1 MQIRQVLIPE
11 ERAAVAALL
20 DAVGLSAPDAVGE
33 TLYAEEAAKIVATV
47 SRTGELVSHLAV
59 DPAFQGE
66 AVASDLVGA
75 LLSRMNAEGIH
86 RRLVFTKSAYVPL
99 FRSMHFKPVADSGVV
114 AILENGSPD
123 LEMELAAIRT
133 LVERT
138 FGLPVAS
145 LDLGAIVVNCN
156 PMTLGHQG
164 LIRFAAARHQAFLVF
179 VLEEDAS
186 TFSYEERI
194 AMVRLG
200 TREITNVLVVPS
212 TKYVVS
218 NLTFPSYFLKTM
230 TARDREHARLDAVI
244 FRDRFMPALHIA
256 RRYIGTEFDPMMQT
270 YNGLLKETLGE
281 KLFELDRFE
290 MGGAPISAS
299 RVRKLLYEGKTEE
312 ALELVPQSNRGLLR
326 AIWEERHGQPR

>member
-1 MQIRQVLIPE
+1 MQIRQALIPE
-11 ERAAVAALL
+11 EHAAIAALL
-20 DAVGLSAPDAVGE
+20 DASGLSAPVNVGE
-33 TLYAEEAAKIVATV
+33 TLYAEAQGRIIATV

-59 DPAFQGE
+59 DPGFRGE
-66 AVASDLVGA
+66 AVAETLVGA

-99 FRSMHFKPVADSGVV
+99 FESMHFTKVADSGVV
-114 AILENGSPD
+114 AILENGTPD
-123 LEMELAAIRT
+123 LETELTLIRA

-138 FGLPVAS
+138 FGVPIAK
-145 LDLGAIVVNCN
+145 LDLGATVVNCN

-164 LIRFAAARHQAFLVF
+164 LIRYAASRHQGFLVF

-200 TREITNVLVVPS
+200 TREIENVLVVPS

-218 NLTFPSYFLKTM
+218 NLTFPSYFLKM
-230 TARDREHARLDAVI
+230 MSSRDREHATLDAVI
-244 FRDRFMPALHIA
+244 FRDRFMPALNIVC
-256 RRYIGTEFDPMMQT
+256 RYIGTEFDPMMQT
-270 YNGLLKETLGE
+270 YNALLKETLGDR
-281 KLFELDRFE
+281 LFELVRYASD
-290 MGGAPISAS
+290 GAPISAS
-299 RVRKLLYEGKTEE
+299 RVRKLLMENKTEE
-312 ALELVPQSNRGLLR
+312 ALALVPVSNRGLLR